1 MFFCILLIFFKVI
14 FEKKTHSGIQSECQT
29 FFIHIRP
36 DVLSGLTWV
45 QTVCK
50 GYQQT
55 ILVGKVLTSLILVLF
70 DELDDDESN
79 KALFNSCID
88 DFKLWIWKEARLL

>member
-1 MFFCILLIFFKVI
+1 MVLI
-14 FEKKTHSGIQSECQT
+14 Q
-29 FFIHIRP
+29 IRP

-45 QTVCK
+45 QTDCK

-55 ILVGKVLTSLILVLF
+55 TLVGKVLTSLILVLC

-79 KALFNSCID
+79 KALFYSCID